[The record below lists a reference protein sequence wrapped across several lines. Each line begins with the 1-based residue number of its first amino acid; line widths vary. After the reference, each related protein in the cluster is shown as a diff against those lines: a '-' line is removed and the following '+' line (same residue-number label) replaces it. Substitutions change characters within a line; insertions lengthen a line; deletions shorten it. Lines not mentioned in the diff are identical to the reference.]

1 MKYLK
6 SMWADRVPNYNTEYT
21 IIFEKLANK
30 GNEGG
35 DNEERAIE
43 TGKIFA
49 TQYEMYIYAFFL
61 GFYANEQQESTTKVN
76 FGHKISEWGKKKVK
90 SGRESF
96 IEIQDFMFI
105 SLITN
110 SDVNFI
116 ELERNSDEGETK
128 KEVSKLIDLMESYAN
143 GGLQLIKD
151 KLELNEN
158 YFISS
163 MEAPLNFLLKTSTVT
178 KAGAQS

>member
-6 SMWADRVPNYNTEYT
+6 SIWTDRTPGYNLEYQS
-21 IIFEKLANK
+21 IFDQLANR

-49 TQYEMYIYAFFL
+49 TQYELYIYAFFIGL
-61 GFYANEQQESTTKVN
+61 YSNEQQESNKTNN
-76 FGHKISEWGKKKVK
+76 FGHKISEWGKKNRR

-105 SLITN
+105 ALIAK
-110 SDVNFI
+110 SEIDFI
-116 ELERNSDEGETK
+116 ELERSSDDNQIK
-128 KEVSKLIDLMESYAN
+128 KAVSSLIDLMESYTN

-151 KLELNEN
+151 KLESNEN
-158 YFISS
+158 YFISTS
-163 MEAPLNFLLKTSTVT
+163 EASLNFLLT
-178 KAGAQS
+178 KRKN

>member
-6 SMWADRVPNYNTEYT
+6 SIWADRIPNYNTEYQS
-21 IIFEKLANK
+21 IFDKLANK
-30 GNEGG
+30 GNDGG

-49 TQYEMYIYAFFL
+49 TQYELYIYAFFIGL
-61 GFYANEQQESTTKVN
+61 YANEQQLGSYKSN
-76 FGHKISEWGKKKVK
+76 FGHKISEWGKKNRK

-96 IEIQDFMFI
+96 LEIQDFMFI
-105 SLITN
+105 SLITK
-110 SDVNFI
+110 SDINFI
-116 ELERNSDEGETK
+116 DLERSSDEDYIK
-128 KEVSKLIDLMESYAN
+128 KEVTKLFDLMESFTN

-151 KLELNEN
+151 KLDLNEN

-163 MEAPLNFLLKTSTVT
+163 MEAPINFLLSLT
-178 KAGAQS
+178 K

>member
-1 MKYLK
+1 MNYLK
-6 SMWADRVPNYNTEYT
+6 ILWADRTPNYDSSYQS
-21 IIFEKLANK
+21 IFDKLANK

-35 DNEERAIE
+35 DKEEKTIE

-61 GFYANEQQESTTKVN
+61 GLYANEQQESTTKAN
-76 FGHKISEWGKKKVK
+76 FGHKISEWGKKNRR
-90 SGRESF
+90 SNRESF
-96 IEIQDFMFI
+96 LEIQDFMFI

-110 SDVNFI
+110 SDINFI
-116 ELERNSDEGETK
+116 ELEQSSDEVDTK
-128 KEVSKLIDLMESYAN
+128 KAVSKLIDLMESYTN

-151 KLELNEN
+151 KLELNES

-163 MEAPLNFLLKTSTVT
+163 MEAPLNFLLKTSTESN
-178 KAGAQS
+178 K

>member
-6 SMWADRVPNYNTEYT
+6 NIWAERIPNYNTEYQP
-21 IIFEKLANK
+21 IFDKLANR

-35 DNEERAIE
+35 DNEERAKE
-43 TGKIFA
+43 TGRVFA

-61 GFYANEQQESTTKVN
+61 GLYANEQQESTTKAN
-76 FGHKISEWGKKKVK
+76 FGHKISEWGKKNRK

-105 SLITN
+105 SLITKSN
-110 SDVNFI
+110 VNFI
-116 ELERNSDEGETK
+116 ELERSSDEDDTK
-128 KEVSKLIDLMESYAN
+128 TAVSELIDLMESYVN

-151 KLELNEN
+151 KLETNDN

-163 MEAPLNFLLKTSTVT
+163 AEAPMNFLLSKVT
-178 KAGAQS
+178 NRI

>member
-6 SMWADRVPNYNTEYT
+6 SLWADRTPNYNKEYQS
-21 IIFEKLANK
+21 IFDKLANK

-43 TGKIFA
+43 TGKIFS

-61 GFYANEQQESTTKVN
+61 GLYANEQQESTNKAN
-76 FGHKISEWGKKKVK
+76 FGHKISEWGKKNRK

-96 IEIQDFMFI
+96 LEIQDFMFI
-105 SLITN
+105 ALITK

-116 ELERNSDEGETK
+116 ELERSSNEEYIK
-128 KEVSKLIDLMESYAN
+128 KEVSNLINLMESYTN
-143 GGLQLIKD
+143 GGLQLIED
-151 KLELNEN
+151 KLETNDN

-163 MEAPLNFLLKTSTVT
+163 MEAPLNFLLSKIKS
-178 KAGAQS
+178 

>member
-6 SMWADRVPNYNTEYT
+6 SIWADRIPSFNTEYQS
-21 IIFEKLANK
+21 IFDKLANK

-61 GFYANEQQESTTKVN
+61 GLYANEQQETTTKAN
-76 FGHKISEWGKKKVK
+76 FGHKISEWGKKNRK

-105 SLITN
+105 SLITK
-110 SDVNFI
+110 SDVDFI
-116 ELERNSDEGETK
+116 DLERSSDESHTK
-128 KEVSKLIDLMESYAN
+128 TDVSKLIDLMESYAN

-163 MEAPLNFLLKTSTVT
+163 MEAPMNFLLSKISN
-178 KAGAQS
+178 